1 MGWRNASLTACSVL
15 ALAGCGGEKRHEP
28 KLPPALAQRLQV
40 LEPKPRALRA
50 LAIKEVNAGHVPPAL
65 QEELLSRANAYAES
79 PTPARRRALDEL
91 LR

>member
-1 MGWRNASLTACSVL
+1 MRSRSVWLTACSVV

-28 KLPPALAQRLQV
+28 ALPAALARRLQL

-50 LAIKEVNAGHVPPAL
+50 LAIKEVNAGHVPSAL
-65 QEELLSRANAYAES
+65 QEELLSSANAYAEN